1 MVPAPTPAPA
11 SPSPQAGLGSRRR
24 SVSALGADAA
34 TKSGA
39 PSRRSKSAT
48 AGALSWRRLR
58 RKLVPL
64 ALLFPAVA
72 LLGGLLGWPIG
83 DLVATSFQQVGLF
96 QLISHHVVWDG
107 LANYKQL
114 FTSGQLATSLEQT
127 ALFVLACVGL
137 TMAVGTG
144 VALVMKRLGK
154 PMRTALSL
162 SMLLAWAM
170 PSAAA
175 SIVWSWLFET
185 QWGVVNYLLDGLGLH
200 FTNHDWFASSL
211 SAYGVITA
219 MIVWQA
225 VPFVALT
232 LYSAFTLVP
241 DDVVEAAAVDG
252 ASLAAT
258 FRQVT
263 MPIVRPIFVLLT
275 VLSVIWDGN
284 VFNQVW
290 FLTGGRAEVINVVPL
305 GVWQYIEA
313 FASQQ
318 YGLGASVAVVTVL
331 LLLAVTGYY
340 IRAMVRAGEVS
351 P

>member
-1 MVPAPTPAPA
+1 VQALRGLPQGARASGGLPGVTEPATR
-11 SPSPQAGLGSRRR
+11 QAGRRPR
-24 SVSALGADAA
+24 WHGPGTV
-34 TKSGA
+34 
-39 PSRRSKSAT
+39 SRRS
-48 AGALSWRRLR
+48 RRFGRNL
-58 RKLVPL
+58 LPI
-64 ALLFPAVA
+64 ALLLPALV
-72 LLGGLLGWPIG
+72 LIGGLLGWPIG
-83 DLVATSFQQVGLF
+83 QLVATSFQQLGLF
-96 QLISHHVVWDG
+96 ELIGHHVVWDG
-107 LANYKQL
+107 LANYRQL
-114 FTSGQLATSLEQT
+114 FSSSELGASLEQT
-127 ALFVLACVGL
+127 ALFVTACVSL
-137 TMAVGTG
+137 TMATGTA
-144 VALVMKRLGK
+144 VALLMKRLGK
-154 PMRTALSL
+154 PMRTAMSL
-162 SMLLAWAM
+162 AMLLAWAM

-185 QWGVVNYLLDGLGLH
+185 QWGVVNYLLSAIGLH

-232 LYSAFTLVP
+232 MYSAFTLVP
-241 DDVVEAAAVDG
+241 DDLAEAAAVDG
-252 ASLAAT
+252 ASPAVA

-290 FLTGGRAEVINVVPL
+290 FLTGGRAQVIDVVPL

-318 YGLGASVAVVTVL
+318 YGLGSSVAVITVL
-331 LLLAVTGYY
+331 LLLMVTGYY
-340 IRAMVRAGEVS
+340 IRVMVRTGEVS
-351 P
+351 T